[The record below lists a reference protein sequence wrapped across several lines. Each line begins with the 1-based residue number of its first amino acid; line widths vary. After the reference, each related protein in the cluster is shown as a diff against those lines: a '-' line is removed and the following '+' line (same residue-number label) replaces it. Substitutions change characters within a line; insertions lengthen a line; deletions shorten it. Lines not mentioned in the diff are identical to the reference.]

1 MNGRWR
7 PHLAEAVMLLVL
19 GVASA
24 GCTPSGGP
32 VSGGVSEP
40 VDGARLFQRQCATC
54 HGARGAGNG
63 PSAPMSG
70 AANLAYPEYQRT
82 TTDAEIALVI
92 REGRGLMPPW
102 GHLND
107 AQVDAL
113 VAFVRTLSIEP

>member
-1 MNGRWR
+1 MSR
-7 PHLAEAVMLLVL
+7 PLRVQMLGGVVGLALAM
-19 GVASA
+19 ATMA
-24 GCTPSGGP
+24 CTPSSAPGS
-32 VSGGVSEP
+32 VVTQEP

-70 AANLAYPEYQRT
+70 AADLSDPAYQER
-82 TTDAEIALVI
+82 TTDAEIAQVI

-113 VAFVRTLSIEP
+113 VAFVRTLADEP